1 MYLYSIKKRK
11 RHSINV
17 IYFYA
22 FGFDFNEE
30 EDYDDDDD
38 KVDGNDLNTTSST
51 SSCFVVF
58 VIRCRSGPL
67 LLLRFLSVSL
77 KSMYSLYS
85 VRSLGASVFVFGS

>member
-1 MYLYSIKKRK
+1 MYLYSIKTRK

-17 IYFYA
+17 IYFYS

-30 EDYDDDDD
+30 DDDDDDDD

-58 VIRCRSGPL
+58 AIRCRSGPL
-67 LLLRFLSVSL
+67 VLRFLSASL